1 MPTIL
6 HKTQAEH
13 SGNIV
18 GYVQTYVT
26 YKQRSKL
33 HLSCDNITQQ
43 TE

>member
-18 GYVQTYVT
+18 GYLYRPT
-26 YKQRSKL
+26 L
-33 HLSCDNITQQ
+33 HTNNGVNYIYHVIT
-43 TE
+43 